1 MSRFEA
7 LEMAK
12 TAELDLVEVSPTAE
26 PPVVRIM
33 DYGKF
38 LFEANKKAH
47 SAKRKQ
53 KQIQVKEVKFRPG
66 TGEGDYQIK
75 VRNLIRFLTEGD
87 KAKVTLRFRGREMV
101 HQDIGR
107 RLLERVSAALAPH
120 SVVEQTPLREGK
132 QMIRVFAQ
140 KKKKQPTVLGDL
152 TLFARQ
158 RRHSR

>member
-1 MSRFEA
+1 VIAADGSQAGVMSRSEA
-7 LEMAK
+7 LQMA
-12 TAELDLVEVSPTAE
+12 ASSELDLVEVSPTAE

-38 LFEANKKAH
+38 LFEQNKKAH

-75 VRNLIRFLTEGD
+75 LRNLVRFLTEGD

-107 RLLERVSAALAPH
+107 KLLDRVATDLAAH
-120 SVVEQTPLREGK
+120 SVVEQNPLMEGK
-132 QMIRVFAQ
+132 QMIMVFAP
-140 KKKKQPTVLGDL
+140 KKK
-152 TLFARQ
+152 
-158 RRHSR
+158 